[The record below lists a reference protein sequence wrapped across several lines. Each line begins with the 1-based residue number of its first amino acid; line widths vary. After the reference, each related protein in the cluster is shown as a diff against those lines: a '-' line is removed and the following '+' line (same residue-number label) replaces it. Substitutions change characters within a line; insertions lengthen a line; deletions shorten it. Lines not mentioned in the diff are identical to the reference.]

1 MIVVVAMVAHV
12 DFDEVIALLQPLAR
26 HAETDELL
34 ALVFY
39 IQKRSAELAQLAY
52 SVQQLSPR
60 TSSSF
65 FVAGLHFHL
74 SQSYT
79 EATHC
84 YQNTLLLFPQHPHTW
99 KMLGQLFFETGKKTE
114 AFQAFQQ
121 ALRNNETDVSC
132 HYHMGLLYELLQT
145 PSSSIMEYK
154 LACSY
159 RPYDPH
165 LRVAMGEAYRSM
177 GELLK
182 ARECYLVAE
191 SLGDQEGTC
200 SYRLGDLFA
209 ESDEKRSVYFYRRYL
224 VKKEFRICG
233 GETYRCALIL
243 CHYYKRTGQ
252 LEDLK
257 ELCQYLLLANDEGI
271 KREARE
277 LLSCTIWLVCCQR
290 SFINHAQLL
299 RPNQYSVFHSCVF
312 SCCDWSALRDS
323 VQNGRSVANLN
334 RKVATPFK
342 GELIRFDNVTV
353 DNM

>member
-1 MIVVVAMVAHV
+1 MCISKRCFSFIAIVVARIPLHI
-12 DFDEVIALLQPLAR
+12 DFDEVIALLQPLSS

-39 IQKRSAELAQLAY
+39 TQKRGVELAQLAH
-52 SVQQLSPR
+52 SVQQSSAH

-74 SQSYT
+74 SQSYA
-79 EATHC
+79 ESIRC
-84 YQNTLLLFPQHPHTW
+84 YQSTLLLFPQHPHAW

-145 PSSSIMEYK
+145 PSSSIVEYK
-154 LACSY
+154 LACEY

-165 LRVAMGEAYRSM
+165 IRVAMGEAYRSM

-182 ARECYLVAE
+182 ARECYLAAE
-191 SLGDQEGTC
+191 SLEDREGTC
-200 SYRLGDLFA
+200 SYRLGDLYA
-209 ESDEKRSVYFYRRYL
+209 ETDEKRSMYFYRRYL
-224 VKKEFRICG
+224 VKKEFRICE

-243 CHYYKRTGQ
+243 CRYYKKQGQ
-252 LEDLK
+252 LADLK
-257 ELCQYLLLANDEGI
+257 ELCEHLLLANDEGI

-277 LLSCTIWLVCCQR
+277 LLDCTIWFVC
-290 SFINHAQLL
+290 
-299 RPNQYSVFHSCVF
+299 
-312 SCCDWSALRDS
+312 
-323 VQNGRSVANLN
+323 
-334 RKVATPFK
+334 
-342 GELIRFDNVTV
+342 
-353 DNM
+353 